1 MVPVV
6 QFSILESSSA
16 LSRTEYPVS
25 RERFSVTECAA
36 TIPSKKGNKKN
47 LDSKPESISLRI
59 ATLGIDRSSHFAIS
73 TIKYL
78 IYKLLYRQSYPLQLW
93 IKQKKVW
100 SNLLIWM
107 EALVSPGTNKHTPH
121 TCMGMPRKG
130 TMPYKVMKRV
140 LILVRLKFTRFPSK
154 DKSKNTFIK
163 YVCQL

>member
-59 ATLGIDRSSHFAIS
+59 ATLGIVRSSHFAIS

-78 IYKLLYRQSYPLQLW
+78 IYKPLYRQSYPLQLW

-100 SNLLIWM
+100 SNLLIWE
-107 EALVSPGTNKHTPH
+107 EALAKPRTNKHTLH
-121 TCMGMPRKG
+121 TCMEKAERPRI
-130 TMPYKVMKRV
+130 TIQAMQVNAYPCA
-140 LILVRLKFTRFPSK
+140 LKICEIS
-154 DKSKNTFIK
+154 S
-163 YVCQL
+163 QG